1 MTQIIT
7 SLADI
12 SGRYDAV
19 LCDLWG
25 CLHNGQ
31 RAFPAAVEAL
41 RTFRAGGGTVL
52 LLTNAPRPR
61 ADVAAQIDGMG
72 VPRDCWDVIATSGD
86 AARAAMFRGLVG
98 RKIWHIGEARDTT
111 FFDPLHL
118 VDDPVAIESVD
129 LDAAEGIVCTGPF
142 DPHADPSEMRPQ
154 FLLAKQRGLKMIC
167 ANPDIV
173 VDRGDRRE
181 WCAGALAKLY
191 EEMGGEAYYFGKPQ
205 PQIYD
210 LSRQRLA
217 QLGRSIPDS
226 RILAVGDG
234 ILTDVRGA
242 VGEDL
247 DCLFVTG
254 GLAAAETK
262 TTDQP
267 DANALEA
274 FLSAEMMTPTHAIGF
289 LR

>member
-1 MTQIIT
+1 MTQIIAT
-7 SLADI
+7 LSQVSD
-12 SGRYDAV
+12 RYDAV

-25 CLHNGQ
+25 CLHNGR
-31 RAFPAAVEAL
+31 RAFPDAVEAL
-41 RTFRAGGGTVL
+41 RAFRAKGGTVL

-61 ADVAAQIDGMG
+61 VDVAAQIDGFG
-72 VPRDCWDVIATSGD
+72 VPRDAWDIIATSGD
-86 AARAAMFRGLVG
+86 AARAAMFRGMVG
-98 RKIWHIGEARDTT
+98 KKLWHIGEPKDTT

-118 VDDPVAIESVD
+118 VEDPVAVQRVD

-142 DPHADPSEMRPQ
+142 DPHADPAAMRPD
-154 FLLAKQRGLKMIC
+154 FLVAKQRGLEMIC

-173 VDRGDRRE
+173 VDRGETRE

-191 EEMGGEAYYFGKPQ
+191 EEMGGTAHYFGKPQ

-210 LSRQRLA
+210 LARRRLA
-217 QLGRSIPDS
+217 QIGAEVPDS
-226 RILAVGDG
+226 RILAIGDG
-234 ILTDVRGA
+234 ILTDIRGA
-242 VGEDL
+242 VGEDI
-247 DCLFVTG
+247 DSLFITG

-267 DANALEA
+267 DPDALNG
-274 FLSAEMMTPTHAIGF
+274 FLTRELMSPTYAQGF